1 MYSANIVEELRK
13 FAPEDTKDKP
23 TSIAVIKNA
32 KGHLGYYIEDEKGLF
47 ILWFSLHSLSLS
59 KFSYEGK
66 TKYIPNPSYN
76 GW

>member
-1 MYSANIVEELRK
+1 MDSANIVEELRK

-23 TSIAVIKNA
+23 TSIAVIRNA
-32 KGHLGYYIEDEKGLF
+32 KGHLGYYIEDECLF
-47 ILWFSLHSLSLS
+47 ILWFSLHPLSLS
-59 KFSYEGK
+59 KFFYEGK